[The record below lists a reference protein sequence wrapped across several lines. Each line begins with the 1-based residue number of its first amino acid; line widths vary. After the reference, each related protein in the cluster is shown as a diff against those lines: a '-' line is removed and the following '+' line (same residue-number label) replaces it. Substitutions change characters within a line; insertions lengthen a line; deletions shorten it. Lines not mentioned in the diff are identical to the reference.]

1 MKMLLVKQIDVV
13 EIYADE
19 AMALCRSRPR
29 PESAWEFPGI
39 PGKGKIGRNGSFL
52 AHMRIPSRIP
62 AHIALQTHMPVSGFI
77 HWRGRVLSY
86 RHSTRQRWRK
96 CIRPLW

>member
-62 AHIALQTHMPVSGFI
+62 AHIALQTHMPDKQQNKLVFF
-77 HWRGRVLSY
+77 RFLLTFR
-86 RHSTRQRWRK
+86 RQ
-96 CIRPLW
+96 